1 MRRRRRPAPAGA
13 GLGPTRPRTREPNRQ
28 QRRALAIIESQRRQE
43 QEQVG
48 IRDAAAELDH
58 HCSPPSLVPLSSEMV
73 LPPPLAEIQP
83 PLQAP
88 SNVPLVPPAPPVA
101 ASEPKSWLERSC
113 KSLQQIDHESEWT
126 NVVRA
131 SGSEQVMPHVMSPGS
146 QFLLVRD
153 MVYSGVRSPTA
164 RLLTRLGLGEICI
177 RRWTYLRD
185 ERLPLAISSRTERVE
200 AIDLYPDCRPTLLRT
215 QPLSE
220 RHGSF
225 SRVLVESSN
234 SNFIRWCASVMCHS
248 IDALLLSLLL
258 LLFWL
263 VTRPSMTCWP
273 WLSAHLIPLIDR
285 FQLLS
290 VLGALALVW
299 CAGIAL
305 LLSSR
310 MFLRYRALHQS
321 MEAIV
326 LRTALVNAVH
336 FATSDAFATVDDRM
350 KRCPTLPWCSEFP
363 DAPTHTALLASDW
376 IRVRNYGMLKVNPDV
391 GGL

>member
-1 MRRRRRPAPAGA
+1 
-13 GLGPTRPRTREPNRQ
+13 
-28 QRRALAIIESQRRQE
+28 
-43 QEQVG
+43 
-48 IRDAAAELDH
+48 
-58 HCSPPSLVPLSSEMV
+58 
-73 LPPPLAEIQP
+73 
-83 PLQAP
+83 
-88 SNVPLVPPAPPVA
+88 
-101 ASEPKSWLERSC
+101 
-113 KSLQQIDHESEWT
+113 
-126 NVVRA
+126 
-131 SGSEQVMPHVMSPGS
+131 
-146 QFLLVRD
+146 
-153 MVYSGVRSPTA
+153 
-164 RLLTRLGLGEICI
+164 
-177 RRWTYLRD
+177 
-185 ERLPLAISSRTERVE
+185 
-200 AIDLYPDCRPTLLRT
+200 
-215 QPLSE
+215 
-220 RHGSF
+220 
-225 SRVLVESSN
+225 
-234 SNFIRWCASVMCHS
+234 
-248 IDALLLSLLL
+248 
-258 LLFWL
+258 
-263 VTRPSMTCWP
+263 MTCWP